1 MINVIINREG
11 IICGQCCEA
20 CPHFFEEDTEDE
32 RSQGAAIPLFES
44 ILAKTE
50 VTEATGDITFSGELG
65 LI

>member
-32 RSQGAAIPLFES
+32 RSQVAAIPLFES
-44 ILAKTE
+44 ILAKT
-50 VTEATGDITFSGELG
+50 LR
-65 LI
+65 